1 MKSKFATIVLLIL
14 AVPALFLALNI
25 IHFRFFPVRVV
36 LYDSLFDL
44 LIAVPLVAGVCLW
57 RRRGMAGDV
66 TAYEVGLAGAVG
78 VLLCILY
85 AVMVP
90 TVIDRSLSIYILEKI
105 DQRGGGIRQ
114 DAFADVFISE
124 YLPEFKLV
132 DVRLTEQVNSGTVE
146 IKNGCV
152 LLTARGRLV
161 TRVSSF
167 YHAWLLPRSRGL
179 MGKYSDVLI
188 NPFKESRKD
197 VAYRCDG
204 DVK

>member
-1 MKSKFATIVLLIL
+1 MKSKPATILLLLL
-14 AVPALFLALNI
+14 AVPLLFLALNV

-36 LYDSLFDL
+36 LYDSMLDL
-44 LIAVPLVAGVCLW
+44 LIAVAIVAGVYFW
-57 RRRGMAGDV
+57 RRRGVPSDV
-66 TAYEVGLAGAVG
+66 TVYEIGLAGAVG
-78 VLLCILY
+78 VLLCTLY

-152 LLTARGRLV
+152 LLTGRGRLV
-161 TRVSSF
+161 TQISSF
-167 YHAWLLPRSRGL
+167 YRAWMLPRNREL

-188 NPFKESRKD
+188 NPFKESLTN
-197 VAYRCDG
+197 VSYRCDG
-204 DVK
+204 NKK